1 MDCFSSLEHMM
12 LATIWSQ
19 PALDQYSGLYHASH
33 VHFPRIFHGI
43 LFRLGRQGSPG
54 QVYFF
59 LYSSAPMWNGTHDP
73 VMVPWAAL
81 ATMLSRLYSFLNGLT
96 LAIPLQKIDKWWF
109 VFVRLFLFLCM
120 CCVCLQL
127 RCICVFW
134 LSCSFS
140 KAFVVQVSFPRFN
153 HIQLDIT

>member
-109 VFVRLFLFLCM
+109 VLSDCFCF
-120 CCVCLQL
+120 CVCVVSVYSWG
-127 RCICVFW
+127 VF
-134 LSCSFS
+134 
-140 KAFVVQVSFPRFN
+140 VSFGCHAASPRLLLSRLAFPGL
-153 HIQLDIT
+153 IIYS